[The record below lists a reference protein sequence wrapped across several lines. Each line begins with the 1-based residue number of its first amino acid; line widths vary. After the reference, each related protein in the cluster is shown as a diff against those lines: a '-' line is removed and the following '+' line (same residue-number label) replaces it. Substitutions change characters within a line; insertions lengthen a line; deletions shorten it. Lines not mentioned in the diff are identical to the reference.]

1 MRIQANY
8 SLKNRNTFHI
18 DVKAHY
24 FVEIEK
30 QSDITTLRSDLKIA
44 ALPWMIMGGGSN
56 LLFTHDLDKVV
67 VTCRFKKIKV
77 VKEDADNVW
86 LSVGAGMDWHT
97 FVEHTVDQG
106 YWGLENLALI
116 PGTVGAA
123 PVQNIG
129 AYGAEA
135 EDTITRVQ
143 ALNLFNGERREFR
156 HSDCQFGYRQSIFKT
171 EYENSLLVHRVTF
184 RLRKAHAGQPNLY
197 YEPLKEALSDRE
209 KSELTSRDVFD
220 AVVKIRQ
227 NRIPDPHIYGNAGS
241 FFKNPIVS
249 EEYFQELVEK
259 HGDIP
264 YHKMLDNQYKIPAA
278 WLIEQA
284 GWKGK
289 KCRNK
294 TAGVSEKH
302 ALFLVNYGD
311 AKGEDIVMLSQRIRE
326 DIDHK
331 FGIHLEREVII
342 LK

>member
-8 SLKNRNTFHI
+8 SLKNHNTFHI

-24 FVEIEK
+24 LVEIEK
-30 QSDITTLRSDLKIA
+30 QSDITTLRSDLKLA
-44 ALPWMIMGGGSN
+44 ALPWMIIGGGSN
-56 LLFTHDLDKVV
+56 LLFTHDLEKVV
-67 VTCRFKKIKV
+67 VSCRFKKIKV
-77 VKEDADNVW
+77 VKEDEDNIW
-86 LSVGAGMDWHT
+86 LSVGAGLDWHT
-97 FVEHTVDQG
+97 FVEYTVDHG

-143 ALNLFNGERREFR
+143 TLNLFNGERREFR

-184 RLRKAHAGQPNLY
+184 RLRKAHAGHPNLY
-197 YEPLKEALSDRE
+197 YEPLKEALNDRD
-209 KSELTSRDVFD
+209 KTELTSRDVFD
-220 AVVKIRQ
+220 AIVEIRQ
-227 NRIPDPHIYGNAGS
+227 KRLPDPRIYGNAGS

-249 EEYFQELVEK
+249 EEYFQKLVEK

-289 KCRNK
+289 KCLNK
-294 TAGVSEKH
+294 TVGVSEKH
-302 ALFLVNYGD
+302 ALFLVNYGG
-311 AKGEDIVMLSQRIRE
+311 ANGEDIVMLSQRIRE
-326 DIDHK
+326 DIDHM
-331 FGIHLEREVII
+331 FGIHLEREVIV

>member
-8 SLKNRNTFHI
+8 SLKNRNTFRI

-143 ALNLFNGERREFR
+143 ALNLFNGERKEFR

-289 KCRNK
+289 KTRNK
-294 TAGVSEKH
+294 AAGVSEKH

-311 AKGEDIVMLSQRIRE
+311 AKGEDIVMLSQSIRE